1 MKIEIVQIKDAA
13 SNKYFGFIK
22 QFPSICSQ
30 GDTKEQSTEN
40 IKEYFKKII
49 SNVTFQETETF
60 IYGN

>member
-1 MKIEIVQIKDAA
+1 MKIEIVQIKDTT

-30 GDTKEQSTEN
+30 GNTKEESTE
-40 IKEYFKKII
+40 KVKQYFKKII

-60 IYGN
+60 LYGN